1 MNLEPE
7 QYKKLTRYIWV
18 FLIVSF
24 ISMALHGLRLVYFKF
39 NPKSPA
45 EIVQQHAKDPYK
57 ITKHVRVSGVDY
69 DIPVGYFAD
78 MVPYATEDLNIY
90 LIVMRPDFTILPKSE
105 SKLWHEGRQGEV
117 LRILAD
123 DPKHIKNMDYKAKF
137 IFKQTGYSTP
147 SKKVFGLQS
156 YSLSTGEKERWRGE
170 PYTSMEE
177 GKYKTVIECTNDS
190 SIKYPMCAH
199 YFTDGYLRYKI
210 NYRAQYL
217 ENWKE
222 IEEKTSALFKKFR
235 IAAKNKQFD
244 KVVIQSERIDRLL
257 AERRNRPIN
266 PDFKPPQNEE

>member
-69 DIPVGYFAD
+69 DIPAGYFAD
-78 MVPYATEDLNIY
+78 MVPYATESLNIY
-90 LIVMRPDFTILPKSE
+90 LIVMKPDFIILPKSE
-105 SKLWHEGRQGEV
+105 SKLWHEGLQDQV
-117 LRILAD
+117 LRILAH
-123 DPKHIKNMDYKAKF
+123 DPKHIKNMDDWAEVF
-137 IFKQTGYSTP
+137 FQQTGHTTP

-156 YSLSTGEKERWRGE
+156 YSLSVGEKERWSGE
-170 PYTSMEE
+170 PYTERKD
-177 GKYKTVIECTNDS
+177 GRYVTVIQCTNAS
-190 SIKYPMCAH
+190 FIKNPGCAH
-199 YFTDGYLRYKI
+199 YFTDGYLRYEI

-244 KVVIQSERIDRLL
+244 KVVIQPERIDRLL
-257 AERRNRPIN
+257 ADRRNRPIN
-266 PDFKPPQNEE
+266 PDFKPPKNDE